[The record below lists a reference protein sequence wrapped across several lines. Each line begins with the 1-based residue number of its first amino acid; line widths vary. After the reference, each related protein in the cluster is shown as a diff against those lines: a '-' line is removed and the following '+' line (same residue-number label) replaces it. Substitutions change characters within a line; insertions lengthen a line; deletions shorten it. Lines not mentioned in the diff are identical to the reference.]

1 VYNNKKDTQRR
12 DVMRKMI
19 DLIRKGAGKLALAG
33 GASLTLAGTALA
45 QTFDS
50 SDVSRVPIFGGDLED
65 LITKIVNVILV
76 VVGIITVLYLI
87 YGGITYV
94 TAGGDA
100 EKAGKGRTT
109 ITNAIIGII
118 IIAASLAIYN
128 YVVKGVGGY

>member
-1 VYNNKKDTQRR
+1 MKK
-12 DVMRKMI
+12 M
-19 DLIRKGAGKLALAG
+19 LIKAKSALERISLATGTAL
-33 GASLTLAGTALA
+33 LFAGTAMA
-45 QTFDS
+45 QNVAPI
-50 SDVSRVPIFGGDLED
+50 DVGGGRVNRINIYGGSLET
-65 LITKIVNVILV
+65 LITTIVNVILI
-76 VVGIITVLYLI
+76 VVGVIAVLYLI

-128 YVVKGVGGY
+128 FVVRQIGE

>member
-1 VYNNKKDTQRR
+1 
-12 DVMRKMI
+12 MRKMI

-33 GASLTLAGTALA
+33 SASLMAIRIASAQQPDFNIGGSNVPGLTISQLTLPQL
-45 QTFDS
+45 
-50 SDVSRVPIFGGDLED
+50 VSAIVDII
-65 LITKIVNVILV
+65 LI
-76 VVGIITVLYLI
+76 VVGLIAVMYLI

-118 IIAASLAIYN
+118 IIAASLAIYR
-128 YVVKGVGGY
+128 YVVGSI

>member
-1 VYNNKKDTQRR
+1 
-12 DVMRKMI
+12 MRKMI